1 MNKKTPASQDSS
13 QTKTRRTL
21 IILVC
26 VVLGMFAFG
35 FALVPIYNVFCKVTG
50 LNGKIEGPSGYG
62 DDEVDLTRTITV
74 QFVTNVNGGLSWK
87 FYPEQD
93 TIRVHPGEITRVVFY
108 AENNSPREMTVQ
120 AIPSVSPGLAAR
132 YLHKTECFCFT
143 TETFK
148 PHEKQEMP
156 VLFHLD
162 AQLPKDIHELTL
174 SYTMYDASKSAPSRN
189 VPRGGGA
196 HIA

>member
-1 MNKKTPASQDSS
+1 MTTVRPNKTKKTVI
-13 QTKTRRTL
+13 L
-21 IILVC
+21 LVC
-26 VVLGMFAFG
+26 VAVGMLGFG

-50 LNGKIEGPSGYG
+50 LNGKISGPSGYG
-62 DDEVDLTRTITV
+62 DDSIDLSRTITV
-74 QFVTNVNGGLSWK
+74 QFVTTVHGSLPWK

-108 AENNSPREMTVQ
+108 AENNSPRQMTVQ

-162 AQLPKDIHELTL
+162 TELPKDINELTL
-174 SYTMYDASKSAPSRN
+174 SYTMYDTA
-189 VPRGGGA
+189 GA
-196 HIA
+196 AKLDARPAF

>member
-1 MNKKTPASQDSS
+1 MTAPKTKKTV
-13 QTKTRRTL
+13 
-21 IILVC
+21 IILLC
-26 VVLGMFAFG
+26 VAVGMLGFG

-50 LNGKIEGPSGYG
+50 LNGKIEGPSGYN
-62 DDEVDLTRTITV
+62 DDRIDLTRTITV
-74 QFVTNVNGGLSWK
+74 QFVTTVHSSLPWK

-108 AENNSPREMTVQ
+108 AQNNSPRAMTVQ
-120 AIPSVSPGLAAR
+120 AIPSVTPGQAAR

-148 PHEKQEMP
+148 AHEKQEMP

-162 AQLPKDIHELTL
+162 SELPKDINELTL
-174 SYTMYDASKSAPSRN
+174 SYTMYDASKTEPSRN
-189 VPRGGGA
+189 VQRGVL
-196 HIA
+196 